1 MQFNTFIRL
10 GSLAFNVAQD
20 EKVRELMTMV
30 HQGAKRRG
38 FINNGQGYPQQSPI
52 AQSNPATHSQTAQP
66 AAQTS
71 HIPFSPGAA
80 VKTPLPQGQGSAI
93 PGGMGKYLTADNAKK
108 ALKMAGDL
116 GQFLMK

>member
-20 EKVRELMTMV
+20 EKVRELLTMV
-30 HQGAKRRG
+30 HKGAKRRG
-38 FINNGQGYPQQSPI
+38 FINNEQGYLQQSPS
-52 AQSNPATHSQTAQP
+52 AQSNPPAQSQMAQP
-66 AAQTS
+66 AAQS
-71 HIPFSPGAA
+71 HPIPFSPGTAAKTPTPQGPGAA
-80 VKTPLPQGQGSAI
+80 VPGSL
-93 PGGMGKYLTADNAKK
+93 GKYLTADNAKK